1 MLSFTFCHIY
11 FVKTTSVC
19 ARNQCEPQLRI
30 HTDSDSLFFLVLAL
44 QGVSQIEASPQYVR
58 FSRAAPTTRF

>member
-1 MLSFTFCHIY
+1 MLFFTFCHIY

-19 ARNQCEPQLRI
+19 ARNQCEPELRI
-30 HTDSDSLFFLVLAL
+30 HTDSDSLFFLAL

-58 FSRAAPTTRF
+58 FSRAAPPTRF